1 MKQLLSISLLVFV
14 ASSCG
19 KDEAPDSAAGNDPLD
34 QVPTAEE
41 AAQEADSIDAGNAEK
56 TLDELEA
63 ELNSDG

>member
-1 MKQLLSISLLVFV
+1 MKQLLSLSLLVLLLS
-14 ASSCG
+14 ACG
-19 KDEAPDSAAGNDPLD
+19 KDEAPNAVGDDPLD

-63 ELNSDG
+63 ELDSDG